1 MTAYLCLGSNLS
13 HPRAQL
19 NKARKLLA
27 VEPGTK
33 VLRASSV
40 RKSQP
45 YGKSDQPCF
54 WNQVL
59 EIQTSLSPQELLKW
73 LLAMENAMG
82 RVRREKWGPRI
93 IDLDILFYE
102 DLVLQTSELIL
113 PHPDL
118 HNRRFALR
126 LLNELAPDLIHPVF
140 KKSVATLLRG
150 LDAAKEK

>member
-1 MTAYLCLGSNLS
+1 MIVKGRPAEDVHHYVQ
-13 HPRAQL
+13 RACGVCTTTHAL
-19 NKARKLLA
+19 TSIRA
-27 VEPGTK
+27 V
-33 VLRASSV
+33 
-40 RKSQP
+40 
-45 YGKSDQPCF
+45 
-54 WNQVL
+54 
-59 EIQTSLSPQELLKW
+59 
-73 LLAMENAMG
+73 ENAMG